1 MLEKENTLSN
11 KTINQS
17 KIAFIEN
24 NRLISLEF
32 PISKM
37 TAKNQKSLME
47 ISRRY
52 ILLGYIK
59 I

>member
-37 TAKNQKSLME
+37 T
-47 ISRRY
+47 
-52 ILLGYIK
+52 
-59 I
+59 